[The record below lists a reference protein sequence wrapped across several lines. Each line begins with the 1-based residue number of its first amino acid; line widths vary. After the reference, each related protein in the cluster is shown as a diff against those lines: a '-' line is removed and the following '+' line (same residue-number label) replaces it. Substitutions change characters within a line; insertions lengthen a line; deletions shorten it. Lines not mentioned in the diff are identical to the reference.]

1 MLKKIFKFSIS
12 LYILFLFIINVS
24 AYEFVDPKN
33 ESKVNDKISEIYD
46 AKEQYEDLAGHKE
59 EEEVE
64 IKTST
69 STSYWWPI
77 GSVDTVESG
86 DKVYATGDPEAISIT
101 SDYGSRVDPITGIAS
116 THSGVDISGGRGLGK
131 VNVIA
136 AKDGIVVYP
145 TKNVSNNCVSGGST
159 SCGSGYGNY
168 VIIQHSN
175 GTYTLY
181 GHLYEN
187 SITVKAGDQV
197 EQGQVIG
204 KMGSSG
210 YSTGAHLHFEVRVGN
225 NSTSSTENPLNY
237 ISADN
242 PREVS
247 TNGGQLWEFLNSWEG
262 GDSTKVGDSYRV
274 LDIGDGERTVG
285 HGVTLRWNSE
295 KFQKYGIDVTKYGVG
310 STIPI
315 DIVDNVE
322 RDIIEGLR
330 SELTKGLVENSI
342 TLEENQI
349 EAVISWMYNKGTKT
363 FSDSNFYGNY
373 KKYGNTEQFRDNWF
387 FYGMD
392 YNSQFTTGWTRR
404 RNAEWSL
411 FHEGVYV
418 FNR

>member
-12 LYILFLFIINVS
+12 LCISFLFIFNIY

-59 EEEVE
+59 VEEVE

-69 STSYWWPI
+69 SNSYWWPI
-77 GSVDTVESG
+77 GSVETVENNG
-86 DKVYATGDPEAISIT
+86 KIYATGDPEAISIT
-101 SDYGSRVDPITGIAS
+101 SGYGSRIDPITGAVS
-116 THSGVDISGGRGLGK
+116 THSGLDISGGRGLGN

-136 AKDGIVVYP
+136 AKDGVVVYP
-145 TKNVSNNCVSGGST
+145 TKNVSNNCISGGST

-181 GHLYEN
+181 GHLYEG

-225 NSTSSTENPLNY
+225 NSSNSTDNPLNY

-242 PREVS
+242 PREVAS
-247 TNGGQLWEFLNSWEG
+247 NGGQLIEFLNSWEG
-262 GDSTKVGDSYRV
+262 TTKVVGDSYTV
-274 LDIGDGERTVG
+274 ESIGDGFRTVG
-285 HGVTLRWNSE
+285 GGVTLENNPERF
-295 KFQKYGIDVTKYGVG
+295 KKYGIDINNYPTG
-310 STIPI
+310 STIKK
-315 DIVDNVE
+315 DIVDKIKMEIVE
-322 RDIIEGLR
+322 SIKADIEK
-330 SELTKGLVENSI
+330 TLVKDSI
-342 TLEENQI
+342 TLEETQI
-349 EAVISWMYNKGTKT
+349 EALISMKYNIGNING
-363 FSDSNFYGNY
+363 FGENY
-373 KKYGNTEQFRDNWF
+373 KKYGNTDEFYEYWF
-387 FYGMD
+387 FRGTRPG
-392 YNSQFTTGWTRR
+392 SKFERGLTRR